1 MPAPLHGLPPP
12 TRTPTAARHALGLL
26 LAAAAVAAVASVAA
40 ADTGPAPTAPT
51 EPPEALAV
59 RGTQAPVVDGDVL
72 ADPAW
77 AAAPPLTGF
86 WQITPDAGS
95 PASQPTEVRIL
106 FTEDTLY
113 FGVVC
118 HDREPGG
125 IVVNESRRD
134 SELTETDSFQII
146 LDTYRDRQNGFV
158 FGTNPAGLEYDGQV
172 TNEGEG
178 GSVTAGS
185 SLGGFNKNWDA
196 SWTVRTRSG
205 DFGWSAEFAI
215 PFSTLRYDRG
225 KAPVWGLNFQRN
237 IRRRNEQAFWAPL
250 PRQYGLY
257 RLSRAGT
264 LAGLEPPR
272 QRNLKLSPYALGAV
286 SESPATELPR
296 DTKGEVG
303 GELKWSVTPSLA
315 LDATVNTDFA
325 QVEVDEQQINL
336 DRFNLFY
343 PEKRPFFLENAGF
356 FTMGTPGEVDL
367 FFSRRVG
374 IGPSGQIVPILGGA
388 RLSGKLAGWNVGM
401 VDMQTRSTGDVP
413 ASNFA
418 AARVSRELPNR
429 SRVGAIFVNRAGTG
443 DLAPDG
449 DDNQTYGADARW
461 GIGRYGALEGYAAKT
476 STPGLRGSDHAY
488 NLQASLNAPAWDL
501 FAGFTE
507 VGENF
512 NPEVGF
518 LRRSG
523 YRKPEGLVMYRYR
536 PKDFLGL
543 QEMRPHVSYRG
554 YFKPDGFQES
564 GFLHMDSHFEWKSG
578 WEVHTGVNVTREGVL
593 QAFEIY
599 PGISVTPGTYDN
611 AEVQIVGITN
621 QGAPL
626 SLEARVTTGG
636 FFGGSRVSVA
646 SLLRGRLGESFNA
659 YADFSRNDVSL
670 PEGRFVTNLLKLR
683 LSYSFTPRLYVQAL
697 LQYNDVIDNWS
708 TNLRLGWLQTANTGL
723 FVVYNENRDPT
734 QGGVGLRDRSFT
746 VKYSHMFDLLD

>member
-1 MPAPLHGLPPP
+1 MPPIPAHRS
-12 TRTPTAARHALGLL
+12 TISTPCGTLAAGLL
-26 LAAAAVAAVASVAA
+26 LAAAALAG
-40 ADTGPAPTAPT
+40 ADTTPAPTPPA

-59 RGTQAPVVDGDVL
+59 RGTTAPTVDGDVL

-77 AAAPPLTGF
+77 ATVSPLTGF
-86 WQITPDAGS
+86 WQITPDAGA

-134 SELTETDSFQII
+134 AELTETDSFQII

-172 TNEGEG
+172 TNEGSGG
-178 GSVTAGS
+178 GSVSSAIGS

-196 SWTVRTRSG
+196 SWTVRTKTG
-205 DFGWSAEFAI
+205 DYGWSAEFAI
-215 PFSTLRYDRG
+215 PFSTLRYDRA
-225 KAPVWGLNFQRN
+225 KAPVWGLNLQRN
-237 IRRRNEQAFWAPL
+237 IRRRNEQSFWAPL
-250 PRQYGLY
+250 PRQYSLF

-264 LAGLEPPR
+264 LAGVVPPP
-272 QRNLKLSPYALGAV
+272 QRNLKLSPYALGAT
-286 SESPATELPR
+286 SESPATGLAR
-296 DTKGEVG
+296 DSHGDVG

-367 FFSRRVG
+367 FFSRQIG
-374 IGPSGQIVPILGGA
+374 IGPSGEIVPILGGA
-388 RLSGKLAGWNVGM
+388 RLSGKARGWNVGF
-401 VDMQTRSTGDVP
+401 VDMQTRSIESVP

-429 SRVGAIFVNRAGTG
+429 SRVGAIFVNRSGTG
-443 DLAPDG
+443 DASPPG

-461 GIGRYGALEGYAAKT
+461 GIGRYAALEGYAAKT
-476 STPGLRGSDHAY
+476 TTPGRSGSDHAY
-488 NLQASLNAPAWDL
+488 NLRGSLDAPAWQL
-501 FAGFTE
+501 ALGYTE

-518 LRRSG
+518 LSRSG
-523 YRKPEGLVMYRYR
+523 YRKPEGLVMFRYR
-536 PKDFLGL
+536 PTDFLGFL
-543 QEMRPHVSYRG
+543 ELRPHVSYRG

-564 GFLHMDSHFEWKSG
+564 GFLHVDNHFVWKSG
-578 WEVHTGVNVTREGVL
+578 WEAHTGINFTREGVL
-593 QAFEIY
+593 GAFEIY
-599 PGISVTPGTYDN
+599 PGIVVPRGTYDN
-611 AEVQIVGITN
+611 TEAQLVCITN

-626 SLEARVTTGG
+626 SLDARVTTGG
-636 FFGGSRVSVA
+636 FFGGSRVSA
-646 SLLRGRLGESFNA
+646 TGLLRGRVGESLNA
-659 YADFSRNDVSL
+659 YVSFQRNDVSL
-670 PEGRFVTNLLKLR
+670 PEGRFVTDLLKVR

-697 LQYNDVIDNWS
+697 VQYNDVIDNWS

-734 QGGVGLRDRSFT
+734 ERGVGLRDRSFT
-746 VKYSHMFDLLD
+746 IKYSHMFDLLD